1 MPDYLP
7 RPIQDLIGRML
18 IINPQERIRI
28 ESIKEHPAFRMF
40 LPNNY
45 TIPTPLPIPSITEV
59 IDPDTLD
66 PAILKTL
73 MEIGFADEEELM
85 GEFTRE
91 GHSMAKVFYSM
102 LTTNLTLE
110 SLPWNSSIEDHP
122 QEVFIQSPQTGNF
135 QIGGAYPDFQPES
148 NPIGS
153 EVFSL
158 AEKAPWASVPQN
170 EYKYEVIQ
178 PCLGIQIPLEQLM
191 MNLQIML
198 TSLHFQWFHP
208 DDFTIFSRRAED
220 MMYLVA
226 RVQREN
232 EFLNMNLYFSQASQ
246 MAISNILDEVRNM
259 LTPSE

>member
-28 ESIKEHPAFRMF
+28 ESIKEHPAFKMF
-40 LPNNY
+40 LPASY

-59 IDPDTLD
+59 MDPSTLNPD
-66 PAILKTL
+66 VLKTL
-73 MEIGFADEEELM
+73 IEIGFADESELM
-85 GEFTRE
+85 SEFTRE

-110 SLPWNSSIEDHP
+110 SLPWNSDVEEHP
-122 QEVFIQSPQTGNF
+122 KEAFIQSPQNNF
-135 QIGGAYPDFQPES
+135 QFGTSPDILPES

-158 AEKAPWASVPQN
+158 AEKAQWAYLPQN

-191 MNLQIML
+191 MNLQFML

-208 DDFTIFSRRAED
+208 NDFTILSRRAED

-246 MAISNILDEVRNM
+246 VAISNILEAVRNM